1 MTWEKIKFFV
11 VSLWLL
17 NILILIQTVKI
28 PVCIGEGCYF
38 VGTYSL
44 LKTNIVPILC
54 LIVLCS
60 SAFFHYNFKY
70 KVAGTAKGP
79 LRVVK
84 IEPLNYETLVF
95 IATYVIP
102 LAGFNFN
109 EIRQV
114 LVFFVL
120 LGSIGLIYIKTNIF
134 HTNPS
139 LVLLGYK
146 LYRITGEINNK
157 IVVDGGTAIAS
168 TEIAE
173 NDSATYVSLS
183 KNLVFIRKLSNTG

>member
-1 MTWEKIKFFV
+1 M
-11 VSLWLL
+11 
-17 NILILIQTVKI
+17 
-28 PVCIGEGCYF
+28 
-38 VGTYSL
+38 
-44 LKTNIVPILC
+44 
-54 LIVLCS
+54 
-60 SAFFHYNFKY
+60 
-70 KVAGTAKGP
+70 
-79 LRVVK
+79 
-84 IEPLNYETLVF
+84 
-95 IATYVIP
+95 
-102 LAGFNFN
+102 
-109 EIRQV
+109 
-114 LVFFVL
+114 VFFVL